1 MGKKT
6 TTSFIHLIVN
16 GSKCSTLKERI
27 SSKKEMIM
35 ANFYRGVKCPPENK
49 EEIVLQSNFTYR
61 GVNYNDYIKIPYI
74 SLNGKKH
81 YREKTIWDKYYR

>member
-27 SSKKEMIM
+27 STKKEMIM
-35 ANFYRGVKCPPENK
+35 ANFYRGAEYSPKNVEDNA
-49 EEIVLQSNFTYR
+49 LQGSFIYR
-61 GVNYNDYIKIPYI
+61 GVKYNETQVE
-74 SLNGKKH
+74 LNQRQREGI
-81 YREKTIWDKYYR
+81 YRGQKWSS